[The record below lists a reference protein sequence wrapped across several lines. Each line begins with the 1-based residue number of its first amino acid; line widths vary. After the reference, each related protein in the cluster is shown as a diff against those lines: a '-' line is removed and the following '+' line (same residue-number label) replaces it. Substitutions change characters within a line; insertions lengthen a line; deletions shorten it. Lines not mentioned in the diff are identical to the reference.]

1 MISSTAQKA
10 LYKDLAQKHGLPL
23 FVYDTSRMEM
33 RLNAL
38 STAFSGFPHR
48 IHFAAKALS
57 NQAVLAF
64 FRSKGC
70 GLDAVSIQ
78 EVYLGLK
85 AGFAPADILFTSN
98 NVDFQELEEAV
109 NLGVHLNID
118 SLSALEKFGRRFGSS
133 WPVFVRLNPHI
144 LAGGNPKIQTG
155 HIDSKFGISI
165 FQLPEIERITKELN
179 VQVEGLHIHTGSEF
193 LEPDVFLQGAE
204 IVFNAAGSFPSL
216 KYLDF
221 GSGFKVAYKVG
232 DLETPV
238 DALGKKLEKAL
249 SSFYSRIGKKLTVI
263 FEPGKFLVSDSGVL
277 LCAVNTIKKT
287 PVSVFLGVNTGLNH
301 LIRPMM
307 YDAYHSIE
315 NISSEAENQ
324 HIYTIAGNICETDT
338 LGYSR
343 SLPETK
349 EGDLLAIHNAGAY
362 GFSMS
367 SQYNSRFR
375 PAEVLLHA
383 GNPHL
388 IRKRETMDDLLRN
401 QVEWDPEN
409 KKTTSGVV

>member
-1 MISSTAQKA
+1 MTSHFEQKG
-10 LYKDLAQKHGLPL
+10 LYKELAQLHGLPL
-23 FVYDTSRMEM
+23 FVYDTSRMEH
-33 RLNAL
+33 RLQCL

-57 NQAVLAF
+57 NQAVLSF
-64 FRSKGC
+64 FASKGC

-78 EVYLGLK
+78 EVQLGLL
-85 AGFAPADILFTSN
+85 AGFSPGDILFTSN
-98 NVDFQELEEAV
+98 NVAFEELEEAV
-109 NLGVHLNID
+109 AFGVHLNMD
-118 SLSALEKFGRRFGSS
+118 SLSALEKFGQRFGSS
-133 WPVFVRLNPHI
+133 WPVFIRLNPHI

-165 FQLPEIERITKELN
+165 FQLPEIERICKKFKI
-179 VQVEGLHIHTGSEF
+179 VVEGLHIHTGSEF
-193 LEPDVFLQGAE
+193 LEPEVFLQGAE
-204 IVFNAAGSFPSL
+204 IVFNAASSFPDL
-216 KYLDF
+216 KFLDF
-221 GSGFKVAYKVG
+221 GSGFKVAYKKG

-238 DALGKKLEKAL
+238 DALGKKMELAL
-249 SSFYSRIGKKLTVI
+249 AQFYSRIGKELTVI

-277 LCAVNTIKKT
+277 LCEVNTIKKT

-315 NISSEAENQ
+315 NISSDSESQ

-343 SLPETK
+343 SLPETR
-349 EGDLLAIHNAGAY
+349 EGDILAIHNAGAY
-362 GFSMS
+362 GFSMA

-375 PAEVLLHA
+375 PAEVLLHKGQA
-383 GNPHL
+383 HL
-388 IRKRETMDDLLRN
+388 IRRRETIDDLLRN
-401 QVEWDPEN
+401 QIAWNPG
-409 KKTTSGVV
+409 K

>member
-1 MISSTAQKA
+1 MISSPERKA
-10 LYKDLAQKHGLPL
+10 RLRELANTFGLPL
-23 FVYDTSRMEM
+23 FVYDTHNMESRLHA
-33 RLNAL
+33 LNA
-38 STAFSGFPHR
+38 AFSGFPHR

-57 NQAVLAF
+57 NQAILAF

-78 EVYLGLK
+78 EVKLGLR
-85 AGFAPADILFTSN
+85 AGFRPEHILFTPN
-98 NVDFQELEEAV
+98 NVAFEELEEAV
-109 NLGVHLNID
+109 TLGVHLNMD
-118 SLSALEKFGRRFGSS
+118 SLSALEKFGKKFGSGY
-133 WPVFVRLNPHI
+133 PVFIRLNPHI

-165 FQLPEIERITKELN
+165 FQLAEIERICAEN
-179 VQVEGLHIHTGSEF
+179 EIQVEGLHIHTGSEF

-204 IVFNAAGSFPSL
+204 IVFQAARSFPDL
-216 KYLDF
+216 RFLDF
-221 GSGFKVAYKVG
+221 GSGFKVAYKEG
-232 DLETPV
+232 ELETPV
-238 DALGKKLEKAL
+238 EVLGKKMEEAL
-249 SSFYSRIGKKLTVI
+249 QQFYQQIGKELTVI
-263 FEPGKFLVSDSGVL
+263 FEPGKYLVSDSGVL
-277 LCAVNTIKKT
+277 LCEVNTVKKT

-307 YDAYHSIE
+307 YDAYHFIE
-315 NISSEAENQ
+315 NISSTAPNH

-349 EGDLLAIHNAGAY
+349 EGHLLAIHNAGAY

-375 PAEVLLHA
+375 PAEVLIHK
-383 GNPHL
+383 GRPYL
-388 IRKRETMDDLLRN
+388 IRKRETLDDLLRN
-401 QVEWDPEN
+401 QVEWAPEE
-409 KKTTSGVV
+409 VD